1 METPLGEMREAVAIL
16 TPQTVIDEAGG
27 QDTEYETSDPIFV
40 SIRPLT
46 STEQTQFAQ
55 VNADISHV
63 IFGHYSELNAVSADA
78 RLRWL
83 EFGIDFD
90 IAGSPINSPNR
101 DWTKITAIRRFNG

>member
-16 TPQTVIDEAGG
+16 TPKTVIDEAGG
-27 QDTEYETSDPIFV
+27 QDTEYVEGDPIFV

-46 STEQTQFAQ
+46 STEVTQFAQ

-63 IFGHYSELNAVSADA
+63 IFGHYAELNAVPADS
-78 RLRWL
+78 RIRWL

-90 IAGSPINSPNR
+90 IGGGPINSPNR
-101 DWTKITAIRRFNG
+101 DFTKLTAIQRSNV